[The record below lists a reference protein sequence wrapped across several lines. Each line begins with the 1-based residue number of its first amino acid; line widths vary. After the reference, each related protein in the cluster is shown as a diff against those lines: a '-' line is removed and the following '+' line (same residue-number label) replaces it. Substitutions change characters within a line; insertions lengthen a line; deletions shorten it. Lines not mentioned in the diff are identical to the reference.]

1 MMPHKSTTYFRQKYT
16 SLIFLAWF
24 LPPLLGLSYLI
35 YIELF
40 DFSQIDKIIFSPL
53 LPAFVIGSL
62 VAYLIYFTQFSR
74 PMVRYL
80 QAPNVINAD
89 LANEKLWRFSFHFW
103 GHFLTYMFL
112 APLVVMISANIYA
125 DFSPEISDWFKICL
139 VAIVVSIIVG
149 LPIFFLIMDL
159 FGKTFGEL
167 IVDRAHVTIRVKVF
181 LIGALTPL
189 LIDTMIVQ
197 YYWTKTGYFS
207 WETFMVWLALEALA
221 IVGSLIFVH
230 SFAQSLAPL
239 QKILTRPKNIGEIAT
254 SALQPQSTD
263 ELGVLI
269 SGYKRLLTDL
279 HVQNELLQLSNRVLR
294 DVGRDYNVETI
305 YLNIVSLCKESI
317 TGDKIFL
324 ILHDEK
330 TDDLVGVA
338 QTGEGYKE
346 MGHFRLSMNEI
357 SLAAEVY
364 TSGKTSIISD
374 ISKDIRLNKSIT
386 KKYHVRS
393 AIATPLI
400 VEQGVIGVLMSTNKE
415 VRGDYT
421 KQDIQL
427 IEGFARE
434 AAIAIHTQML
444 ISSRIDAEAALK
456 ESETRYR
463 RMIET
468 SNEGVWTTN
477 ERNRINFVNK
487 RMAELLGYSAREVI
501 NKNWSEFV
509 DEEMQQ
515 VSNQAYRDLG
525 RGVAVQVDFRLTKK
539 DGSELWT
546 LMNASPIYHYDG
558 KYLGALCM
566 FTDIT
571 ERKKAEAQV
580 QRMAYH
586 DSLTGLPNR
595 VLFMDRLQQA
605 LYRIERHGGQG
616 AVMFLDLDR
625 FKTIND
631 SLGHPT
637 GDALLKEAARRL
649 SSSVRSE
656 DTVARLGGDEF
667 VVLITE
673 TDKPI
678 EDESIELKR
687 LADKLRFEL
696 AKPFYID
703 NRELH
708 ITVSIGIVT
717 FPTTSGETSTD
728 IIREADTAMYR
739 AKADGKNHVRFYLP
753 DMADAAHERLLMEN
767 QLRNAIKEK
776 EFVVQLQ
783 PQVSIA
789 TNKITTVE
797 ALIRWHCPEKGIV
810 MPDKFLH
817 ILDETGLISEVGE
830 WVLRES
836 LTELIKLREDKNIY
850 LQDLRLSVNVSPRQ
864 FSQENF
870 VNRILL
876 VLRETGLDPNAL
888 ELEITE
894 DILINNVEET
904 IEKMRELK
912 NIGVTFAI
920 DDFGTGYSSLA
931 YLKTLPVDILKIDKS
946 FVSDISNNKNDRAI
960 VETIIAM
967 SHHMGLSVV
976 AEGVETIEQYEFLK
990 EHGCQYYQGYFFAQP
1005 LETEELREISYG

>member
-1 MMPHKSTTYFRQKYT
+1 MITDRTITYFRQKYT
-16 SLIFLAWF
+16 SLILLAWF

-35 YIELF
+35 YIKLF
-40 DFSQIDKIIFSPL
+40 DFAQIEKIVFSPTL
-53 LPAFVIGSL
+53 AIFIIGSL
-62 VAYLIYFTQFSR
+62 IIYPIYFTRFSK
-74 PMVRYL
+74 PMVKYL
-80 QAPNVINAD
+80 KQPNVINAD
-89 LANEKLWRFSFHFW
+89 LTNEKLWRFSFHFW
-103 GHFLTYMFL
+103 GHFLSYMFL
-112 APLVVMISANIYA
+112 APIVVMISASLYA
-125 DFSPEISDWFKICL
+125 DFSPQVSDWFKICL

-167 IVDRAHVTIRVKVF
+167 IVDRAHVSIRVKVF

-189 LIDTMIVQ
+189 LIGTMIVQ
-197 YYWTKTGYFS
+197 YYWSKTGYFS
-207 WETFMVWLALEALA
+207 WETFMVWLSLEVLA
-221 IVGSLIFVH
+221 IVGSLVFVH
-230 SFAQSLAPL
+230 SFTQSLAPL
-239 QKILTRPKNIGEIAT
+239 QSILTRPKNIGEIAT
-254 SALQPQSTD
+254 AGLFPQSTD

-324 ILHDEK
+324 ILHDQK

-346 MGHFRLSMNEI
+346 IGHFRLSMNEI

-364 TSGKTSIISD
+364 TCGKTSIISD
-374 ISKDIRLNKSIT
+374 VSQDIRLNKSIT

-400 VEQGVIGVLMSTNKE
+400 VEQGVIGVLMSTNEE

-477 ERNRINFVNK
+477 ERNSINFVNK
-487 RMAELLGYSAREVI
+487 RMAELLGYSAREVL
-501 NKNWSEFV
+501 NKNWSDFV
-509 DEEMQQ
+509 DEEMQE

-525 RGVAVQVDFRLTKK
+525 RGIAVQVDFRLTKK
-539 DGSELWT
+539 DGGELWT

-605 LYRIERHGGQG
+605 LYRIERHGGKG

-649 SSSVRSE
+649 SHSVRSE

-673 TDKPI
+673 TEKPI
-678 EDESIELKR
+678 EDESVELKR
-687 LADKLRFEL
+687 LADKLRHEL
-696 AKPFYID
+696 AKPFYIN

-717 FPTTSGETSTD
+717 FPTNGEDSTD

-753 DMADAAHERLLMEN
+753 DMADAAHERLQMEN
-767 QLRNAIKEK
+767 QLRNALKENQ
-776 EFVVQLQ
+776 FVVQLQ

-789 TNKITTVE
+789 TNKITAVE
-797 ALIRWHCPEKGIV
+797 ALIRWHSPEKGIV

-817 ILDETGLISEVGE
+817 ILDETGLIVEVGE

-836 LTELIKLREDKNIY
+836 LQELIKLREDKNIY

-864 FSQENF
+864 FKQENF
-870 VNRILL
+870 VNSVLY
-876 VLRETGLDPNAL
+876 VLRETGLDPSAL

-894 DILINNVEET
+894 DILINNVDET
-904 IEKMRELK
+904 IEKMKKLRA
-912 NIGVTFAI
+912 IGVTFAI

-931 YLKTLPVDILKIDKS
+931 YLKKLPVDILKIDKS
-946 FVSDISNNKNDRAI
+946 FVSDISTNKNDRAI
-960 VETIIAM
+960 VDTIIAM
-967 SHHMGLSVV
+967 SHHLGLRVV
-976 AEGVETIEQYEFLK
+976 AEGVETVEQYEFLK
-990 EHGCQYYQGYFFAQP
+990 EHGCQYYQGFYFAQP
-1005 LETEELREISYG
+1005 LEIEELREISYG